1 MGEWKEA
8 LENGSSLLWSY
19 NKKINIGK
27 ADVLN
32 RSDTH
37 LTLVDMNTHGAST
50 SYWQLDGTSLEK
62 ADSNYALDL
71 NNVNQSGENQGTYI
85 CDLLDLKVSEGT
97 NEKPGKF
104 KKLSADDISAA
115 TVRVWNGKAYDY
127 YALKSEDENDGPY
140 YNIEINS
147 GTALGDTSSLKVTES
162 YYLVVNCTKGSGM
175 SNEKMTLAS
184 ISGTADQIPVRKQQ
198 LSGQTDSYIYVLGDF
213 YKDTA
218 LAVQTSAKVSGS
230 QIMKAATN
238 DYIDATVSSKVEVA
252 VSAEV
257 QKDVEQY
264 VTSRPIYYQYAIQ
277 MVDGS
282 TQPVDIMGNI
292 VVSSV
297 SLKKGDS
304 TIVLQQRSDL
314 NDDGFVV
321 TRSGSVCYI
330 TMRTSGRNYMN
341 ADISAKIRLEYP
353 DVASL
358 NAQFPLRNTT
368 GGTDTSG
375 VQFKANSAMAYLNDN
390 LGSSSMSQH
399 TDVEHKLYYR
409 EDKSEATI
417 SYDSYNI
424 SQEDGNTSQL
434 GLNGRETN
442 DQSEQITSRA
452 FFDARQIPGF
462 DQISETNGKYP
473 YYFEGT
479 LSLEKKNNDGT
490 YESVDISSYLK
501 DFFAKESAVDTKSS
515 GLGAQNNV
523 FKFRMKLSEKQVN
536 EIYINQIL
544 IPIDY
549 KVKTGKELEDI
560 NGSQYANYKV
570 TLTGVLKNKDGTELT
585 NKPTDYLVYTNAKVY
600 QKIVDFNDGTK

>member
-1 MGEWKEA
+1 M
-8 LENGSSLLWSY
+8 
-19 NKKINIGK
+19 
-27 ADVLN
+27 
-32 RSDTH
+32 
-37 LTLVDMNTHGAST
+37 
-50 SYWQLDGTSLEK
+50 
-62 ADSNYALDL
+62 
-71 NNVNQSGENQGTYI
+71 
-85 CDLLDLKVSEGT
+85 
-97 NEKPGKF
+97 KP
-104 KKLSADDISAA
+104 
-115 TVRVWNGKAYDY
+115 
-127 YALKSEDENDGPY
+127 EDENNGTY

-147 GTALGDTSSLKVTES
+147 GSALGDTSSLKVTES

-175 SNEKMTLAS
+175 SNEKMSLAS

-252 VSAEV
+252 VSADV

-264 VTSRPIYYQYAIQ
+264 VISRPIYYQYAIQ
-277 MVDGS
+277 MVDDS

-304 TIVLQQRSDL
+304 TIDLQQRSDL
-314 NDDGFVV
+314 NADGFVV

-341 ADISAKIRLEYP
+341 ADISAKMRLEYP
-353 DVASL
+353 DAASL

-409 EDKSEATI
+409 EDQSEATI

-434 GLNGRETN
+434 GLNGRETK

-462 DQISETNGKYP
+462 DQTSEANGKYP

-479 LSLEKKNNDGT
+479 LSLEKKNNNGT
-490 YESVDISSYLK
+490 YESVNISSYLT

-515 GLGAQNNV
+515 GLGAQGNV
-523 FKFRMKLSEKQVN
+523 FKFRMRLSEKQVN
-536 EIYINQIL
+536 EIYMNQIL

-549 KVKTGKELEDI
+549 KVKTGAELE
-560 NGSQYANYKV
+560 NVEGSQYANYKV
-570 TLTGVLKNKDGTELT
+570 TLTGVLKNKAGEELT
-585 NKPTDYLVYTNAKVY
+585 NRPTDYLVYTNAKVY